1 VIVDEKL
8 LVIAAAETL
17 IEVLEAELLAAA
29 EGEDEDSTLDKVE
42 DAVELLGAAESVK
55 LVLVAAADRVELE
68 L

>member
-1 VIVDEKL
+1 MIVDEKL

-17 IEVLEAELLAAA
+17 IEVLEVELLAAA
-29 EGEDEDSTLDKVE
+29 EGEDEDSALDKVE
-42 DAVELLGAAESVK
+42 DAVELLGKAESVE